1 MAPSDSQEIS
11 LLLKAWG
18 NGDQAA
24 LDRLTPLVY
33 AELHHMAR
41 RHMGKER
48 ENTLQ
53 ATALVNEA
61 YWWTRR
67 VSHAKIGRISS
78 LSQRRLCGASW

>member
-1 MAPSDSQEIS
+1 MNHYNVLGNFFVTPSDSQEIS
-11 LLLKAWG
+11 MLLKAWG

-24 LDRLTPLVY
+24 LNRLTPLVY

-53 ATALVNEA
+53 PP
-61 YWWTRR
+61 R
-67 VSHAKIGRISS
+67 S
-78 LSQRRLCGASW
+78 